1 MGPLFLHLIMA
12 ANPTVS
18 DYRAIARGFP
28 TFNTREVND
37 FIRQFQLFDTSGD
50 GSIDTDELRQMMDN
64 LGMDVDDALLLE
76 IIAEVDA
83 DNSGTIE
90 FAEFLQLMSNVK
102 AGTGSKMA
110 AIVTKAGDMYKVTGA
125 TDASQ
130 HSFSEE
136 EKVSF
141 SDYINTSLGSD
152 SDLQHVLP
160 LDPEAMDIFHAT
172 KDGILL
178 CKLINEAVPNTIDER
193 AINTKKLN
201 AFKEAENLN
210 LAINSAKA
218 IGCNVVNVGHD
229 DPTSGKQHIILGL
242 VWQIIRIGLLN
253 SINLQNHPELYRL
266 LEDGETMEDFLKLPP
281 DQILLRWVNYHLAA
295 ANHPKRINN
304 FGKDVKDS
312 EAFTVLLH
320 QLNRDCTMDALNES
334 DNVDRAEIML
344 QQADKLGCRKF
355 VTPRDVAAPN
365 SKLNF
370 AFVANLFNTCP
381 GLAELTE
388 EELADLDLSMFDS
401 EGDREARAFALW
413 INCLGIEPFVRDLF
427 EDLRDGL
434 VLLRK
439 QMKFSLV
446 GIAGSDIN
454 DGNRTLTLA
463 IVWQLMREHLLRILT
478 RLGGGQKVKDAD
490 LIAWANDKVTGSGKS
505 TSMNDFR
512 DSSLS
517 NSLFFLDLID
527 AIRPGTVEAEYVT
540 AGGSDE
546 EKLDNARYAVAL
558 ARRIGALIFL
568 LPEDIVDVKPKLI
581 LTLVATLMALDRG
594 N

>member
-1 MGPLFLHLIMA
+1 
-12 ANPTVS
+12 
-18 DYRAIARGFP
+18 
-28 TFNTREVND
+28 
-37 FIRQFQLFDTSGD
+37 
-50 GSIDTDELRQMMDN
+50 MMDN

-229 DPTSGKQHIILGL
+229 DLTSGKQHIILGL

-320 QLNRDCTMDALNES
+320 QLNRDCNLDALNES

-434 VLLRK
+434 VLLRVFDTVEPGIVNWKKVNTKVPVMRFKAVENCNYAVVLGK

-454 DGNRTLTLA
+454 DGNRTLTLGTLLFFFSISFLSCFLDA
-463 IVWQLMREHLLRILT
+463 MMTITYIHACQLILSGLVDGASARSESGMYHYLVAMSDSRILHIRMT
-478 RLGGGQKVKDAD
+478 EHHPPSFL
-490 LIAWANDKVTGSGKS
+490 
-505 TSMNDFR
+505 
-512 DSSLS
+512 SLS
-517 NSLFFLDLID
+517 FL
-527 AIRPGTVEAEYVT
+527 
-540 AGGSDE
+540 
-546 EKLDNARYAVAL
+546 
-558 ARRIGALIFL
+558 FL
-568 LPEDIVDVKPKLI
+568 LPFL
-581 LTLVATLMALDRG
+581 
-594 N
+594 